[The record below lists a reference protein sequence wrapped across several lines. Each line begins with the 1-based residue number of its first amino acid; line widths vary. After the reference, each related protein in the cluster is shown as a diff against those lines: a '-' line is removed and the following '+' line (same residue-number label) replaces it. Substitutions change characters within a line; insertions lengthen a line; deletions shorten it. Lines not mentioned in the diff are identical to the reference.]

1 MGHPPSHDSGFN
13 TMARIPRNSP
23 NKLLGG
29 SLRLEGKLEDSR
41 TSFTE
46 CYGMGRR
53 LMEVNT
59 LDWIHHVR
67 RENPPS

>member
-29 SLRLEGKLEDSR
+29 SLRLGGKTGFQNELYR
-41 TSFTE
+41 VLRN
-46 CYGMGRR
+46 G
-53 LMEVNT
+53 
-59 LDWIHHVR
+59 
-67 RENPPS
+67 